1 MKSKRTLIVVLDL
14 IVLFAYIG
22 ATCILLNVYYNAKTK
37 KSIDA
42 YKQYYNATETLLD
55 SIGVDVDSPY
65 LETDAGSSYLDA
77 KRVIDSI

>member
-1 MKSKRTLIVVLDL
+1 MKNKCTL
-14 IVLFAYIG
+14 IVLFSLITLFAYVG
-22 ATCILLNVYYNAKTK
+22 TTCILFSAYYSANAKNNT
-37 KSIDA
+37 DA
-42 YKQYYNATETLLD
+42 YKQYYTATETLLD